1 MKLQDRFLLSVFAVV
16 LVVMTASQVV
26 QVSRQR
32 TLMKVHESTS
42 MVHEEKAFTEI
53 VENLRTASDA
63 ALQDAMVQGDMD
75 RFRKLMAGQKSVSYV
90 RDFSVADIKGVFKYS
105 TDTARVKQKLPPD
118 LIEKLLKDPATIQR
132 RSEDSHEVYQPL
144 KVTNDCI
151 ECHADF
157 KNLPVGGV
165 FVYRYRVDS
174 LREAQHQWSEF
185 RLAMGNQTLVTSI
198 AVGLGLLLL
207 ICSMLVF
214 LVRKQIAKPLD
225 RICGILSDK
234 ADEVGIAA
242 RNIADSSRLVA
253 EGASAQAAATE
264 EASASLEE
272 MSAMTKRNAEDAGT
286 AASLSAEARQAAET
300 GAESMQ
306 QLNHVMREITDA
318 NNRMAGVL
326 KVIDEISFQT
336 NILALNAAVEAARAG
351 EAGAGF
357 AVVAE
362 EVRSLA
368 LRSAEAAKSIAGMM
382 GEATDKTKHG
392 GTLSE
397 SARKQLDEIVLRVQK
412 AASMVGEIAQASK
425 EQLDGIT
432 QITTAVH
439 EIDKVTQTN
448 AASGEESAAMSQDL
462 QSQAA
467 KLREEVIELEH
478 LVYGRAKTHK
488 V

>member
-16 LVVMTASQVV
+16 LVVMTASQFV

-32 TLMKVHESTS
+32 SLFKAQESAS
-42 MVHEEKAFTEI
+42 IEHEEKAYKQI
-53 VENLRTASDA
+53 VENLRNASDT
-63 ALQDAMVQGDMD
+63 ALQDAMLQGDMD
-75 RFRKLMAGQKSVSYV
+75 RFRKLMDGQKAVSYV
-90 RDFSVADIKGVFKYS
+90 KDFSVANTKGVYVYS
-105 TDTARVKQKLPPD
+105 TSANRVKQKLPAE
-118 LIEKLLKDPATIQR
+118 LIEKLLKDPTSIQR
-132 RSEDSHEVYQPL
+132 RTEEADEVYQPL
-144 KVTNDCI
+144 KVTAACI

-157 KNLPVGGV
+157 KNLSVGGV
-165 FVYRYRVDS
+165 FVYRYSVDS
-174 LREAQHQWSEF
+174 LREAEQQWRTF
-185 RLAMGNQTLVTSI
+185 GTAMGNQTLMTSVL
-198 AVGLGLLLL
+198 VGIGLLLL
-207 ICSMLVF
+207 ICATLVF
-214 LVRKQIAKPLD
+214 LVRQQIAKPLD
-225 RICGILSDK
+225 GICSILSDK
-234 ADEVGIAA
+234 ADEVGSAA
-242 RNIADSSRLVA
+242 SNIANSSRIVA
-253 EGASAQAAATE
+253 EGASSQAASTE

-286 AASLSAEARQAAET
+286 AASLSTEARLSAEA
-300 GAESMQ
+300 GAKSMQ
-306 QLNHVMREITDA
+306 ELNRVMREISDA
-318 NNRMAGVL
+318 NTRMGGVL

-382 GEATDKTKHG
+382 GEATDKTRHG

-397 SARKQLDEIVLRVQK
+397 SARQQLDEIVLRVQK

-439 EIDKVTQTN
+439 EIDKVTQSN

-462 QSQAA
+462 QSQAG
-467 KLREEVIELEH
+467 KLREEVIELER
-478 LVYGRAKTHK
+478 LVYGRTKTHRS
-488 V
+488 